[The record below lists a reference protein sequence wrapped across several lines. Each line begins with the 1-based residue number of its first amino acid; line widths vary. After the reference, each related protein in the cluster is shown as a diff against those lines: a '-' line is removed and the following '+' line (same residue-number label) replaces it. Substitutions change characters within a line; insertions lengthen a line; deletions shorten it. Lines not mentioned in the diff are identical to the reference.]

1 MVKWKVCIKPLNLC
15 LVLNKAFVWLSEL
28 QVKVTIH
35 KVSFLPGRIPD
46 KLWLFS
52 LGYLVN
58 VFCETNKENS
68 CFPTDKIRA
77 FKQRYENW
85 KICIC
90 NYKLKS
96 FLILKVFSDEK
107 CDSLIL
113 YNNIMSTF
121 GKAAQFWKTIF
132 LK

>member
-1 MVKWKVCIKPLNLC
+1 MTCVFGRHFLKQTQKQKTDEASPSLKGNQLTAFAV
-15 LVLNKAFVWLSEL
+15 NK
-28 QVKVTIH
+28 T
-35 KVSFLPGRIPD
+35 R
-46 KLWLFS
+46 
-52 LGYLVN
+52 
-58 VFCETNKENS
+58 T
-68 CFPTDKIRA
+68 

-85 KICIC
+85 KICIF

-121 GKAAQFWKTIF
+121 GKFAQFRKPIF

>member
-1 MVKWKVCIKPLNLC
+1 M
-15 LVLNKAFVWLSEL
+15 SEL

-77 FKQRYENW
+77 FKQNLE
-85 KICIC
+85 
-90 NYKLKS
+90 L
-96 FLILKVFSDEK
+96 E
-107 CDSLIL
+107 
-113 YNNIMSTF
+113 
-121 GKAAQFWKTIF
+121 FWKTCVCPLFVTMSFIAPQS
-132 LK
+132 LET

>member
-1 MVKWKVCIKPLNLC
+1 MTWVFGRHFLK
-15 LVLNKAFVWLSEL
+15 NKNKKQKTDEASPSLKGKQLTAFA
-28 QVKVTIH
+28 
-35 KVSFLPGRIPD
+35 
-46 KLWLFS
+46 
-52 LGYLVN
+52 VN
-58 VFCETNKENS
+58 
-68 CFPTDKIRA
+68 KIRA

-85 KICIC
+85 KICLC